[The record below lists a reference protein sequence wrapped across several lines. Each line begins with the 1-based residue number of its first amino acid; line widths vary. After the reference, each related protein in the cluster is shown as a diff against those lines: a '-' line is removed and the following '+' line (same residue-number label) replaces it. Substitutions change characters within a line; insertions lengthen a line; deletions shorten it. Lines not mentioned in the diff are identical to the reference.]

1 MVRGGPALDVSG
13 REKQMND
20 PRGVG
25 HRVGGGKARLRFLA

>member
-1 MVRGGPALDVSG
+1 MVRGGPALDVFG

-25 HRVGGGKARLRFLA
+25 HRVGGGKAGLRFLA